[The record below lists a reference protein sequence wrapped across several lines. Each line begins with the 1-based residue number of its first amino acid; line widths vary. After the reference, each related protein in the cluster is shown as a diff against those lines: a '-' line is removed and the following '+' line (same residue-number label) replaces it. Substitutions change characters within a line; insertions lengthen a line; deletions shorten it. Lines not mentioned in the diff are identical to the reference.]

1 MRRDP
6 YAESTD
12 YAKFYTLAR
21 NVRAQYGYVCVLL
34 FIHEIFVFVENGRR
48 TRLCVC
54 VMGNILIVT
63 GRRRTLHVRYTHQ
76 LGRFLP
82 EKPIVLPDIWLMS
95 RDLQKRPAAY
105 LCVLSSGKNNR
116 WGPCGDFRWCLM
128 YMCRYIH
135 KERIEMQLRAHC
147 THIHAIYLYAGELLR
162 IRN

>member
-6 YAESTD
+6 YAESSD

-21 NVRAQYGYVCVLL
+21 NVREYGYVCVLL
-34 FIHEIFVFVENGRR
+34 FKHEIFVFVENGRR
-48 TRLCVC
+48 TRLCLCVC
-54 VMGNILIVT
+54 MMGNILIVT
-63 GRRRTLHVRYTHQ
+63 GRRRTLCVRYTHQ

-116 WGPCGDFRWCLM
+116 WGPCGDFR
-128 YMCRYIH
+128 
-135 KERIEMQLRAHC
+135 
-147 THIHAIYLYAGELLR
+147 
-162 IRN
+162 